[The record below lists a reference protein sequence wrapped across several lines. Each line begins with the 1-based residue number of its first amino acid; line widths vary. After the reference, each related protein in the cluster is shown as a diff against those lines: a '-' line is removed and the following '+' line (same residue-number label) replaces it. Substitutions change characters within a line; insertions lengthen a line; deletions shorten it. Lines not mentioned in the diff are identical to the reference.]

1 MAFKEYSK
9 NDFFYYKFGTTDMSC
24 NTVTIDDL
32 IENDTTKQNKALC
45 ANKSYADKLMELTG
59 THPGASERYDN
70 IRSFTNMSILNIF
83 NLGIGIAATGIF
95 IAQTYK

>member
-9 NDFFYYKFGTTDMSC
+9 NDFLYSGVKE
-24 NTVTIDDL
+24 IDDEYCKNIK
-32 IENDTTKQNKALC
+32 IEDLMGKALC
-45 ANKSYADKLMELTG
+45 DNKTYADKLMALTT
-59 THPGASERYDN
+59 THSGASERYDN

-83 NLGIGIAATGIF
+83 NLGIGIVATGVF

>member
-9 NDFFYYKFGTTDMSC
+9 NDFLYSGFTNINDEYCKNTGLGDTD
-24 NTVTIDDL
+24 
-32 IENDTTKQNKALC
+32 KALC
-45 ANKSYADKLMELTG
+45 DNKKNADNLMALTT
-59 THPGASERYDN
+59 THSGASERYDN

-83 NLGIGIAATGIF
+83 NLGIGIVATGVF